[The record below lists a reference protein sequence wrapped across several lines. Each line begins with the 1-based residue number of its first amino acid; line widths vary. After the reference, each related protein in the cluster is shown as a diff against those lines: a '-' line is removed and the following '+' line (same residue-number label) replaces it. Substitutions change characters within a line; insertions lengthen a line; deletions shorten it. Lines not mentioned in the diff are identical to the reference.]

1 MTSSRRRRRD
11 VRRRDRAR
19 SNARRKREGGP
30 SREVTTRASRARAR
44 GAWES
49 DGRAAEPVSAGM
61 DPSEGTR
68 VARAFP
74 DLSGLPGA
82 RTAPRGGR
90 RTSASAETNL
100 ARVAGGDGV
109 RETRE
114 ARVRPTSRV
123 THRSCRAAWLPSGSA
138 EGRDGRTR
146 AKECVPRR
154 VVERFF
160 AFSWK
165 RRNSEDV
172 PGSLS
177 GGLLLLHVFATGH
190 HTQSVLNRVSEI
202 RKRRQ
207 AASANRRFSPVKT
220 AGARRRGQIS
230 RRRRA
235 AGRSRPHTDPTSTP
249 PL

>member
-1 MTSSRRRRRD
+1 MRPGRARAARGRVTGGRPNQSALGWTPARGRES
-11 VRRRDRAR
+11 RAR
-19 SNARRKREGGP
+19 SPTSPVSPARGPRLAAGGEPAPRQKRI
-30 SREVTTRASRARAR
+30 SRASRAGTGFARRVRRACVPPRGLRTGHVARHGCRVGLRKAATGGRAR
-44 GAWES
+44 RS
-49 DGRAAEPVSAGM
+49 VCLDG
-61 DPSEGTR
+61 
-68 VARAFP
+68 
-74 DLSGLPGA
+74 
-82 RTAPRGGR
+82 
-90 RTSASAETNL
+90 
-100 ARVAGGDGV
+100 
-109 RETRE
+109 
-114 ARVRPTSRV
+114 
-123 THRSCRAAWLPSGSA
+123 
-138 EGRDGRTR
+138 
-146 AKECVPRR
+146 

-202 RKRRQ
+202 RKKRQ

-249 PL
+249 PP

>member
-1 MTSSRRRRRD
+1 M
-11 VRRRDRAR
+11 
-19 SNARRKREGGP
+19 
-30 SREVTTRASRARAR
+30 
-44 GAWES
+44 
-49 DGRAAEPVSAGM
+49 
-61 DPSEGTR
+61 R

-74 DLSGLPGA
+74 DLSGLPSA
-82 RTAPRGGR
+82 RTAPRGRR

-154 VVERFF
+154 GRGAFFCLLVETTTPPRMSF
-160 AFSWK
+160 
-165 RRNSEDV
+165 V
-172 PGSLS
+172 SLS

-249 PL
+249 PP

>member
-1 MTSSRRRRRD
+1 MSMTSSRRRRRD
-11 VRRRDRAR
+11 VRRRDRTR

-49 DGRAAEPVSAGM
+49 DGRAVEPVSAET
-61 DPSEGTR
+61 DPSKGMR

-74 DLSGLPGA
+74 DLSGLPSA
-82 RTAPRGGR
+82 RTAPRGRR

-154 VVERFF
+154 GRGAFFCLLVETTTPPRMSF
-160 AFSWK
+160 
-165 RRNSEDV
+165 V
-172 PGSLS
+172 SLS
-177 GGLLLLHVFATGH
+177 GGLLLLHVFMTGYDI
-190 HTQSVLNRVSEI
+190 QSVLNRVSEI
-202 RKRRQ
+202 RKPP
-207 AASANRRFSPVKT
+207 APT
-220 AGARRRGQIS
+220 GAF
-230 RRRRA
+230 
-235 AGRSRPHTDPTSTP
+235 H
-249 PL
+249 L

>member
-30 SREVTTRASRARAR
+30 SPGSDDACVPGAHARR
-44 GAWES
+44 VES

-114 ARVRPTSRV
+114 ARVRPTSRI

-190 HTQSVLNRVSEI
+190 RL
-202 RKRRQ
+202 
-207 AASANRRFSPVKT
+207 AASLFIHKVCSIESPKSVKEGKPPAPT
-220 AGARRRGQIS
+220 GAF
-230 RRRRA
+230 
-235 AGRSRPHTDPTSTP
+235 H
-249 PL
+249 L